1 MRRIRRGNLINPSL
15 LDGPTGATQT
25 APTRDPTPAKG
36 PGLHHPTLVVP
47 IAQALACTPVR
58 RPEADGTNK
67 AGGRAQTQ
75 EFLQTKTEGMEMKM
89 IARNTTLTLI
99 ATAAVITMTGCGG
112 GEDNVRPD
120 NITSTGMEIVTPPP
134 TPVNGTGAQLQRTN
148 PNAVDIGDDW
158 QAPEALLGALGATDT
173 AAGTSRLSTALA
185 AADDPSPSA
194 SSIRSIDAAD
204 MTPIG
209 ARGDITVGRWTSGP
223 ADTFDIDFYFHP
235 DADLTAA
242 DRARIERAGKAWS
255 RYIGTDLDAQT
266 IAAGTTINRGSP
278 STPTSIEETV
288 NVDDM
293 LIVVTTRTQ
302 GRSSLGGSSFSLVG
316 DTFIRRIGYLD
327 INTAH
332 GHQRK
337 SDTIVHEVGHALYH
351 TPVTIEGA
359 ITSTVE
365 RYLSADMHHFEGP
378 AAMQANGGMPVP
390 FQWVNSDNRRVDP
403 GTPSAVIDYGHND
416 VCTSIMSYCR
426 ESDVE
431 TPSALDIAWLKDM
444 GHEIND
450 PATALDAEV
459 YGYGAWGTYSA
470 WGAGVARHLTGFE
483 ANDDRLE
490 ATADAFGVLPD
501 STLAESVAA
510 QTLTGSATWRGVL
523 LGVDIATDA
532 FSPVSGNATLNVDLD
547 SLDGTAAF
555 DNLMAHE
562 DGHTSAFRTSHLEY
576 SITVDGN
583 RFEDANQRIDGGF
596 YGPNHN
602 EMAGVLND
610 NRSTVNLMAGFGGT
624 KDD

>member
-1 MRRIRRGNLINPSL
+1 MI
-15 LDGPTGATQT
+15 ATNT
-25 APTRDPTPAKG
+25 TPA
-36 PGLHHPTLVVP
+36 
-47 IAQALACTPVR
+47 I
-58 RPEADGTNK
+58 
-67 AGGRAQTQ
+67 
-75 EFLQTKTEGMEMKM
+75 
-89 IARNTTLTLI
+89 TLI
-99 ATAAVITMTGCGG
+99 AMAAVITMTGCGG
-112 GEDNVRPD
+112 GGGNVRPG
-120 NITSTGMEIVTPPP
+120 NTTSTGMEIVTPPP
-134 TPVNGTGAQLQRTN
+134 TPVNGTRAQLRRTN
-148 PNAVDIGDDW
+148 HNAVDIGDNW
-158 QAPEALLGALGATDT
+158 QAPEALLVVLGATDT
-173 AAGTSRLSTALA
+173 AAGTSGLSTALA

-194 SSIRSIDAAD
+194 SSIRSIDATD

-223 ADTFDIDFYFHP
+223 ADTFEIDFYFHP

-255 RYIGTDLDAQT
+255 RYIETDFDAQS
-266 IAAGTTINRGSP
+266 IAAGTTINSGSHI
-278 STPTSIEETV
+278 TPASIEETV

-302 GRSSLGGSSFSLVG
+302 GRLSYGGSLYTYAG
-316 DTFIRRIGYLD
+316 DTFIRRVGYID
-327 INTAH
+327 INTAR
-332 GHQRK
+332 GHQRR
-337 SDTIVHEVGHALYH
+337 SDTIVHEVGHALNS

-378 AAMQANGGMPVP
+378 AAMQANDGMPVP
-390 FQWVNSDNRRVDP
+390 FQWVDSDNRRVDP
-403 GTPSAVIDYGHND
+403 GTPGAVIDYVHND
-416 VCTSIMSYCR
+416 VCTSVMSYCR

-431 TPSALDIAWLKDM
+431 TPSALDIAWLKDV

-501 STLAESVAA
+501 STLADSVAA

-523 LGVDIATDA
+523 LGVDVATDA
-532 FSPVSGNATLNVDLD
+532 LSFVSGDATLNVGLD

-555 DNLMAHE
+555 NNLMAHK
-562 DGHTSAFRTSHLEY
+562 DGRTSAFRISHVEY

-610 NRSTVNLMAGFGGT
+610 NRSTVNLIAGFGGT
-624 KDD
+624 RDD